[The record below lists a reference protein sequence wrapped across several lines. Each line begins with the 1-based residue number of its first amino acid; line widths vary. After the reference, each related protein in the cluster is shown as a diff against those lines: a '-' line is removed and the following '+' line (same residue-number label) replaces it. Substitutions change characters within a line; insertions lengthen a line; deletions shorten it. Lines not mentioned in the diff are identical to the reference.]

1 MIVDNVV
8 STVTITDSGDFYT
21 SPPSVTIS
29 APEKIASDFT
39 ASALPVITNA
49 VLSSLTITDS
59 GNFYTDAPTVI
70 ISAPTKVA
78 TDFTATAVA
87 NMNPVDSNNS
97 ILSVTMT
104 NAGRFYTELPTVI
117 FDSAT
122 GDSNHFR
129 ANGFS
134 TVHPTNRTITGITI
148 TARGKYYDQSLGS
161 PAIWIAP
168 PVLAKYSVGEK
179 ISHQLA
185 TTKLRGEITN
195 FNSETGVMSLVH
207 VGADDGKYHTFSLG
221 SDSDIVGADNGFKTK
236 ILSVKEVNKIS
247 SNEQNE
253 EFAAN
258 VSGTTLDFLDF
269 SETNPFGD
277 PGDE

>member
-1 MIVDNVV
+1 MV
-8 STVTITDSGDFYT
+8 STVTITDSGDFYS
-21 SPPSVTIS
+21 SPPTVTIS

-59 GNFYTDAPTVI
+59 GNFYTDAPSVI
-70 ISAPTKVA
+70 VSAPTKVA
-78 TDFTATAVA
+78 TDFTATGVA
-87 NMNPVDSNNS
+87 NMNPDDSDNS

-129 ANGFS
+129 AAGHS
-134 TVHPTNRTITGITI
+134 VVHPTNRTITGIVI
-148 TARGKYYDQSLGS
+148 TARGKYYEPSKGAPS
-161 PAIWIAP
+161 IYIAP
-168 PVLAKYSVGEK
+168 PILAKYSVGEK

-207 VGADDGKYHTFSLG
+207 VGADDGKYHTFAPG
-221 SDSDIVGADNGFKTK
+221 SDSDIVGGDHGFRTK
-236 ILSVKEVNKIS
+236 ILTVKEVNKIS